1 VTEPFRVTEPSG
13 LEPPVIAGH
22 RRRERRRAPWVLGGI
37 ALLVVAFIV
46 GGTLFQRSEPAAGRS
61 PSAAASEWSTTTPPA
76 SIPTTAA
83 VTPTPTPTPT
93 PTAPKPAHF
102 VFPVVGN
109 YSYERTHHDYPATD
123 VIAPCG
129 STIRAVTD
137 GVILEVTRVDTW
149 NAKTDLGPVR
159 GGLSVSL
166 LGDDGVRYYGS
177 HFEKI
182 NANINPGVRVSAGET
197 LGLMGETGDA
207 SVCHLHFGISPSC
220 AKTGDWWIRRGEIW
234 PWSYLDSWRQGGNL
248 SPVPAINDFLKQHG
262 CPSVAGIPEP

>member
-1 VTEPFRVTEPSG
+1 VFEHS
-13 LEPPVIAGH
+13 A
-22 RRRERRRAPWVLGGI
+22 
-37 ALLVVAFIV
+37 
-46 GGTLFQRSEPAAGRS
+46 PAAGKA
-61 PSAAASEWSTTTPPA
+61 PNTAAEWSTATPPA
-76 SIPTTAA
+76 SVPTTDTS
-83 VTPTPTPTPT
+83 TPTPTPTT
-93 PTAPKPAHF
+93 PNPAHF
-102 VFPVVGN
+102 VFPVVGD
-109 YSYERTHHDYPATD
+109 YTYARTHHDYPATD
-123 VIAPCG
+123 VIVPCG

-182 NANINPGVRVSAGET
+182 NANINPGVRVSAGEA
-197 LGLMGETGDA
+197 LGLVGETGDA
-207 SVCHLHFGISPSC
+207 SVCHLHFGISPPC

-248 SPVPAINDFLKQHG
+248 SPVPAINAFLKQHG
-262 CPSVAGIPEP
+262 CPSVVGIPEP

>member
-1 VTEPFRVTEPSG
+1 VRRVTEPIRVTDPSG
-13 LEPPVIAGH
+13 REPSVISAH
-22 RRRERRRAPWVLGGI
+22 RRRPRRRAPWVLAGL
-37 ALLVVAFIV
+37 ALVLIVALVVA
-46 GGTLFQRSEPAAGRS
+46 GTLFERTKRAAGKA
-61 PSAAASEWSTTTPPA
+61 PTAVAGWSTATPPA
-76 SIPTTAA
+76 SVPTTGAL
-83 VTPTPTPTPT
+83 TPTPTPTPN
-93 PTAPKPAHF
+93 PAHF
-102 VFPVVGN
+102 VFPVVGT
-109 YSYERTHHDYPATD
+109 YSYARTHHDYPATD

-149 NAKTDLGPVR
+149 NANTDLGPVR

-197 LGLMGETGDA
+197 LGLVGETGDA
-207 SVCHLHFGISPSC
+207 AVCHLHFGISPPC

-248 SPVPAINDFLKQHG
+248 SPVPAINAFLQQHG
-262 CPSVAGIPEP
+262 CPSVVGIPEP